1 MSTSENST
9 STSLKW
15 DSPLASAQN
24 SVYFMFGVVK
34 TSTTSSLKL
43 VTVLRNR
50 LTLTQQLICACR
62 ADSNQSCVLF
72 LCRVTPWANP
82 TYLLSG

>member
-50 LTLTQQLICACR
+50 LTLTQQLILR
-62 ADSNQSCVLF
+62 L
-72 LCRVTPWANP
+72 P
-82 TYLLSG
+82 TR